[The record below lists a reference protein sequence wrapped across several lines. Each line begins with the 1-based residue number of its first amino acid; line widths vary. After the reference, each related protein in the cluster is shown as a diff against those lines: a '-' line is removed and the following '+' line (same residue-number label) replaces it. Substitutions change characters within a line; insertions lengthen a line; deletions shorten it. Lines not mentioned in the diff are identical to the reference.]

1 MEASGF
7 IALKSNELL
16 KFGIKC
22 ECNNCTKLNPFV
34 VCSALFCFAN
44 YCFVSSNANSHGSK
58 THIKERFSSA
68 DDFKLFCLS
77 PIFCPSWL
85 GACVLSTYHN
95 ALEHQSKRNR
105 RKKRSTKKR
114 QHKDILKKE
123 QPLENE
129 KWLFS
134 FQSRKHIF
142 SSLVPEN
149 RKKCAPKYCQMDYYF
164 SWFNPI
170 YYGMTLLRL
179 FIVTWKNLQKK
190 RRNIIIIVQRAWKEM
205 IGFLWNYLLC
215 DVLLP

>member
-1 MEASGF
+1 MRQEGITIGCKIANSISLALSSHNTKLIEIATIHGNLFFLLQALKVNTSQTENGQTDRLIKVKKRKKTNRFFYVESNFTVDKTERFTFPVEASGF

-22 ECNNCTKLNPFV
+22 ECNNCTKLSPFV

-129 KWLFS
+129 K
-134 FQSRKHIF
+134 
-142 SSLVPEN
+142 
-149 RKKCAPKYCQMDYYF
+149 
-164 SWFNPI
+164 
-170 YYGMTLLRL
+170 
-179 FIVTWKNLQKK
+179 
-190 RRNIIIIVQRAWKEM
+190 
-205 IGFLWNYLLC
+205 
-215 DVLLP
+215 